1 MATSS
6 IFNDIV
12 ITSEKDAK
20 RVCDAYDAF
29 QKNERQK
36 NASSAQ
42 PYISQP
48 LSSFAHINKALK
60 SLEKYS
66 K

>member
-29 QKNERQK
+29 QKNEKQK
-36 NASSAQ
+36 NAALAK
-42 PYISQP
+42 PYVSQP
-48 LSSFAHINKALK
+48 VSSFAHINKALK
-60 SLEKYS
+60 SIEKHS
-66 K
+66 